1 MLPLHRA
8 AAKWRAH
15 WMSRTG
21 SCAVD
26 MRRADS
32 PNGNWLFGCCV
43 PARLR
48 ELAVGLFVVTI
59 SQAAESQRPD
69 TTMRSGRGG
78 GMVQVRTDTSSGVY
92 GASRVPLS
100 VGSSIGVI
108 DSATIAVSA
117 ARTLSDLLAARVAG
131 ASVLRSSGVAGSGSR
146 VRFRGGKQLLRRS

>member
-1 MLPLHRA
+1 
-8 AAKWRAH
+8 
-15 WMSRTG
+15 MSRTG

-32 PNGNWLFGCCV
+32 PNGNWLFGCRV

-78 GMVQVRTDTSSGVY
+78 GMVQVPTDTSSGVY

-131 ASVLRSSGVAGSGSR
+131 ALGRELAVPFVPQIDSPSR
-146 VRFRGGKQLLRRS
+146 ISNVEMSERITRMIQA